1 MSPAEILSAYLK
13 ERGRGAL
20 SRLSEKCGLSK
31 GHLHD
36 IANVPGTQL
45 TVQTAKALE
54 AGTKIKAAVWL
65 GLAEYRGRK

>member
-1 MSPAEILSAYLK
+1 MSPQEILSAYLA

-36 IANVPGTQL
+36 IANVPGINL

-65 GLAEYRGRK
+65 GLAEYRGKK